1 MQDRRDT
8 GDEGYTKI
16 DSEIARISPQ
26 EETLLLLFFLLTLQ
40 FRFLL
45 SQNKD
50 PFSRSTKL
58 VSHDIS

>member
-26 EETLLLLFFLLTLQ
+26 EETFAFTV
-40 FRFLL
+40 
-45 SQNKD
+45 KD
-50 PFSRSTKL
+50 ENFNLR
-58 VSHDIS
+58 